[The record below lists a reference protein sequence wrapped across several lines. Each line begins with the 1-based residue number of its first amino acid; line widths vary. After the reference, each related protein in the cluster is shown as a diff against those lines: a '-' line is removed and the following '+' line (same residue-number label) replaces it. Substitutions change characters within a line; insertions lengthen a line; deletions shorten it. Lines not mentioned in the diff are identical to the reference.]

1 MTAAQRLYCLGPLV
15 VMAAIFVTSSLSGT
29 APASPLLLVSAS
41 LSNFAHIPAYALLG
55 ASLCLALPR
64 YRGWPMAALAL
75 ALTFGYGVLDEWH
88 QSFVPGREVS
98 GPDLL
103 RDVLGG
109 CIGIGLMRR
118 QWAAGRR
125 STDCYQAVEKLF
137 STAW

>member
-29 APASPLLLVSAS
+29 LPASPLLLVSAP
-41 LSNFAHIPAYALLG
+41 LRNFAHIPAYAPLG

-64 YRGWPMAALAL
+64 HRGWPMAALAL
-75 ALTFGYGVLDEWH
+75 VLTFGYGVLDEWH

-109 CIGIGLMRR
+109 CIGIGLVRR
-118 QWAAGRR
+118 QWAHKPPIG
-125 STDCYQAVEKLF
+125 DC
-137 STAW
+137 